1 MSVSIIPDG
10 SLLSVSKYM
19 AELIVNNPE
28 EESRPMVA
36 KRSVLAMREM
46 ALRIADECGLR
57 EEHENVSVLGAKLA
71 TAISAQNAKSLKAA
85 YGDLDSISGKG
96 KEYNADDVASSDF
109 DIPQNA
115 QGHAY
120 LINAFDYISH
130 GLESDGE
137 PETISPIIENMR
149 KVSGHILHAH
159 SAKDIAPFTPAD
171 LSESLT
177 RMLNNGSD
185 MMGAE
190 DGLRGLI
197 ARLSVDTRHGWYTGQ
212 DMFMH
217 MFANAYDNEK
227 SITLPHPDDHYES
240 VVPRVILNSVSA
252 LAPNRYAL
260 SGDIPQPDNADL
272 QRITLAANKVAS
284 HISSLDTSNIKRLTG
299 VPFTLSEH
307 KSLFDDVVAFKV
319 DMTLSG
325 QQSLLVYDATR
336 SFAEAAEL
344 HERYVKRD
352 KMAYIVGD
360 INPNELGE
368 VKMRPGMDEKQ
379 GVLLRLLSQKNVYL
393 MSGQGEVDKL
403 GQAYTDSMMALPVSN
418 ADLDML
424 KYALIRPVD
433 ATTLNLIDILETVES
448 EFNVFSNPTSTENTL
463 KHVESALKGN
473 GYDAIHPLM
482 EKMKEVLNDYGG
494 STPEHLVR
502 GAYAKLDDNAKK
514 ELNTPSSASLGAT
527 LDKLEEEGVT
537 MKGPTR

>member
-57 EEHENVSVLGAKLA
+57 EEHEDVSVLGAKLA

-96 KEYNADDVASSDF
+96 KEYNAADVASADF
-109 DIPQNA
+109 DVPQNA

-120 LINAFDYISH
+120 LINAFDHISH

-197 ARLSVDTRHGWYTGQ
+197 ARLSVDTRHGWHTGQ

-227 SITLPHPDDHYES
+227 SITLPHSDDHYEAM
-240 VVPRVILNSVSA
+240 VPRVILNSVSA

-284 HISSLDTSNIKRLTG
+284 HISSLDTKAIKRLSG
-299 VPFTLSEH
+299 AAFSLSEH
-307 KSLFDDVVAFKV
+307 KSLFDDLVAFKV

-336 SFAEAAEL
+336 SFADAVDL
-344 HERYVKRD
+344 HERYVRRD
-352 KMAYIVGD
+352 KTAYIVGD

-368 VKMRPGMDEKQ
+368 VKIRPGMDEKQ
-379 GVLLRLLSQKNVYL
+379 GVLLRLLTQKNVYL
-393 MSGQGEVDKL
+393 MSSESEVDKL
-403 GQAYTDSMMALPVSN
+403 GHAHTDGMMALPVSN

-433 ATTLNLIDILETVES
+433 ATTLNLIDILENVES

-514 ELNTPSSASLGAT
+514 ALNTPSSASLGAT

>member
-1 MSVSIIPDG
+1 M
-10 SLLSVSKYM
+10 
-19 AELIVNNPE
+19 
-28 EESRPMVA
+28 
-36 KRSVLAMREM
+36 
-46 ALRIADECGLR
+46 
-57 EEHENVSVLGAKLA
+57 
-71 TAISAQNAKSLKAA
+71 
-85 YGDLDSISGKG
+85 
-96 KEYNADDVASSDF
+96 
-109 DIPQNA
+109 
-115 QGHAY
+115 
-120 LINAFDYISH
+120 
-130 GLESDGE
+130 
-137 PETISPIIENMR
+137 
-149 KVSGHILHAH
+149 
-159 SAKDIAPFTPAD
+159 
-171 LSESLT
+171 
-177 RMLNNGSD
+177 
-185 MMGAE
+185 
-190 DGLRGLI
+190 
-197 ARLSVDTRHGWYTGQ
+197 
-212 DMFMH
+212 
-217 MFANAYDNEK
+217 
-227 SITLPHPDDHYES
+227 
-240 VVPRVILNSVSA
+240 
-252 LAPNRYAL
+252 
-260 SGDIPQPDNADL
+260 
-272 QRITLAANKVAS
+272 
-284 HISSLDTSNIKRLTG
+284 
-299 VPFTLSEH
+299 PFTLSEH

>member
-1 MSVSIIPDG
+1 MLANGDG
-10 SLLSVSKYM
+10 M
-19 AELIVNNPE
+19 MEA
-28 EESRPMVA
+28 
-36 KRSVLAMREM
+36 
-46 ALRIADECGLR
+46 ADG
-57 EEHENVSVLGAKLA
+57 
-71 TAISAQNAKSLKAA
+71 
-85 YGDLDSISGKG
+85 
-96 KEYNADDVASSDF
+96 F
-109 DIPQNA
+109 
-115 QGHAY
+115 
-120 LINAFDYISH
+120 
-130 GLESDGE
+130 
-137 PETISPIIENMR
+137 
-149 KVSGHILHAH
+149 
-159 SAKDIAPFTPAD
+159 
-171 LSESLT
+171 
-177 RMLNNGSD
+177 
-185 MMGAE
+185 
-190 DGLRGLI
+190 RGLV

-217 MFANAYDNEK
+217 MFADAYDNEK
-227 SITLPHPDDHYES
+227 SITLPHSDDHYDAL
-240 VVPRVILNSVSA
+240 VPRAILNSVSA
-252 LAPNRYAL
+252 FAPNHYAL
-260 SGDIPQPDNADL
+260 SGDIPQPSDADL
-272 QRITLAANKVAS
+272 QRIILAANKVAS

-352 KMAYIVGD
+352 KTAYIVGD

-393 MSGQGEVDKL
+393 MSGESEVDKL
-403 GQAYTDSMMALPVSN
+403 GHAHTDGMMALPVSN

-433 ATTLNLIDILETVES
+433 ATTLNLIDILENVES

-514 ELNTPSSASLGAT
+514 ALNTPSSASLGAT

>member
-1 MSVSIIPDG
+1 MG
-10 SLLSVSKYM
+10 F
-19 AELIVNNPE
+19 
-28 EESRPMVA
+28 
-36 KRSVLAMREM
+36 
-46 ALRIADECGLR
+46 AD
-57 EEHENVSVLGAKLA
+57 
-71 TAISAQNAKSLKAA
+71 
-85 YGDLDSISGKG
+85 
-96 KEYNADDVASSDF
+96 
-109 DIPQNA
+109 
-115 QGHAY
+115 
-120 LINAFDYISH
+120 
-130 GLESDGE
+130 
-137 PETISPIIENMR
+137 
-149 KVSGHILHAH
+149 
-159 SAKDIAPFTPAD
+159 
-171 LSESLT
+171 
-177 RMLNNGSD
+177 
-185 MMGAE
+185 
-190 DGLRGLI
+190 
-197 ARLSVDTRHGWYTGQ
+197 
-212 DMFMH
+212 
-217 MFANAYDNEK
+217 AYDNEK
-227 SITLPHPDDHYES
+227 SITLPHSDDHYDAL
-240 VVPRVILNSVSA
+240 VPRAILNSVSA
-252 LAPNRYAL
+252 FAPNHYAL
-260 SGDIPQPDNADL
+260 SGDIPQPSDADL
-272 QRITLAANKVAS
+272 QRIILAANKVAS
-284 HISSLDTSNIKRLTG
+284 HVSSLDTSNIKRLTG

-482 EKMKEVLNDYGG
+482 EKMKE
-494 STPEHLVR
+494 
-502 GAYAKLDDNAKK
+502 
-514 ELNTPSSASLGAT
+514 
-527 LDKLEEEGVT
+527 
-537 MKGPTR
+537 